1 MTQKEIIAMDRKM
14 NIHNLIA
21 ALEHA
26 TEGVLECATD
36 RELRQI
42 ILLSMDLTERAQTVS
57 EIREDED

>member
-1 MTQKEIIAMDRKM
+1 M

-26 TEGVLECATD
+26 TEAVLQCATD
-36 RELRQI
+36 QELRQI

-57 EIREDED
+57 EIREDEEEEA